1 MALIIKRTKQ
11 FLLAVLLAVFVLPWV
26 YLLIIRF
33 VPVPITPLMFVR
45 LFEGEGLA
53 KNWQSGDAISA
64 HLKWSVIAAEDNK
77 FCQHFGFDW
86 ESMQKAWEDHQR
98 RNKKLRG
105 ASTISQQTAKNLFL
119 WPGRSFIRKG
129 LEAYYTL
136 ALEVMLPKSRIAT
149 LYLNIAEWGPG
160 IYGAEAAAQYYFGKS
175 AAKLSPKEAAAL
187 AAILPNPRKFSAAKP
202 SPYIIKRTHII
213 QRRAPAMEPLAQC
226 ILD

>member
-11 FLLAVLLAVFVLPWV
+11 IFLALFLAVFVLPWV
-26 YLLIIRF
+26 YLLVVRLA
-33 VPVPITPLMFVR
+33 PPPITPLMVIR
-45 LFEGEGLA
+45 LFEGEGLS
-53 KNWQSGDAISA
+53 KDWQPADAISP
-64 HLKWSVIAAEDNK
+64 HLKWSVIASEDNK

-86 ESMQKAWEDHQR
+86 EAMQKAWDDHQR
-98 RNKKLRG
+98 RNKRLRG

-119 WPGRSFIRKG
+119 WPGGSFVRKG

-136 ALEVMLPKSRIAT
+136 ALELILPKSRIAT

-160 IYGAEAAAQYYFGKS
+160 IYGAEAAAKYYFGKT
-175 AAKLSPKEAAAL
+175 AAGLTPREAAAL

-202 SPYIIKRTHII
+202 SYYIVRRTQTI

-226 ILD
+226 ILG